1 MKKKGDMK
9 KLSREGSI
17 VFPPGKIFFNILP
30 FIFFGFINLPSQ
42 TQLNNFGISDIIN
55 THSGYTKFT
64 FLDYNKDGIED
75 LFLFGNQGKSF
86 VIHKGLKDSTFSG
99 PIRKFFFFPIDDIK
113 WLTKSANGEDYFIF
127 VSRNKRLAGLVSFTR
142 NYSLQLL
149 HTIQFNSYP
158 SSITITDF
166 DNDGK
171 NEALVYGNNF
181 NGIVIITNDGYRLE
195 SEPLLQQNVFSD
207 LLLFD
212 FNQDEIDDLVA
223 VDVLNNTITFLENS
237 EISGFISGREIALDK
252 SPYSLQSFDHNI
264 DDFTDLIIAKEG
276 GLEIFFGDSVY
287 SYANSVDYTF
297 SFTPDNFLLT
307 DFNLDN
313 KKDLVAIN
321 KLEDQVVLFSDY
333 EAKSDPLNIEFDG
346 IADIKLLDKDHL
358 NSLVALSSEGEIQI
372 LSNKNMWPTTF
383 SWSVGGKPNKLKFV
397 EQKDSLFS
405 YLLVNN
411 TTDNSINI
419 VQLDSSGNF
428 INFENN
434 PLLNYFSEFK
444 NFQNLDQF
452 IGYSKQNRLLE
463 IISKDKIEQNSNNPI
478 YLYTKYP
485 IKQLMIDDE
494 NNIQLLEVDKNNLFH
509 ETIIQTEEKFSSD
522 KIVFIDSSVVTSYM
536 NASEQIYYWA
546 HNDSTYSFNR
556 LSNGENQ
563 RLINLVDNDSSFGAA
578 LILEDQ
584 SITKDILITIFSSD
598 QNEVVYLV
606 TDDKVQTYKS
616 RTMLIDN
623 NRLTEQSMK
632 FYSSTFAK
640 KTLFIHNVTQS
651 KIDIFEFDDK
661 KNLLTLSNTI
671 EAVNMNDY
679 FVNKF
684 YDKTYLVYT
693 NNDNNC
699 ITFKVLN

>member
-1 MKKKGDMK
+1 MK
-9 KLSREGSI
+9 KLSKEGSI
-17 VFPPGKIFFNILP
+17 VFPLGKIFFKILP
-30 FIFFGFINLPSQ
+30 FIFFCFINLSSQ
-42 TQLNNFGISDIIN
+42 TLLNNFGISEIIN
-55 THSGYTKFT
+55 THSRYTKFT
-64 FLDYNKDGIED
+64 FLDFNKDGIED
-75 LFLFGNQGKSF
+75 LFLFGNQEKSF
-86 VIHKGLKDSTFSG
+86 VIHKGLKDSTFSD
-99 PIRKFFFFPIDDIK
+99 PIRKFFFYPIDDIK
-113 WLTKSANGEDYFIF
+113 WLNKTAKGDDYYIF
-127 VSRNKRLAGLVSFTR
+127 VSRNKRLVGLVSFTR
-142 NYSLQLL
+142 NFSLQLL
-149 HTIQFNSYP
+149 HTIEFNSYP

-166 DNDGK
+166 NHDGN
-171 NEALVYGNNF
+171 NEALICGNNF
-181 NGIVIITNDGYRLE
+181 NGIVLITNDGYRLE

-237 EISGFISGREIALDK
+237 EISGFISGREIAIDE
-252 SPYSLQSFDHNI
+252 SPYSLQGFDYNN
-264 DDFTDLIIAKEG
+264 DDFTDLTIAKEG

-297 SFTPDNFLLT
+297 SFTPDNFLIT

-313 KKDLVAIN
+313 KKDVVAIN
-321 KLEDQVVLFSDY
+321 KLEDQVVLYSDY

-346 IADIKLLDKDHL
+346 IADMKLLDKDHL
-358 NSLVALSSEGEIQI
+358 NSLVALSSEGKIQI
-372 LSNKNMWPTTF
+372 LSNKNMWPNTF

-419 VQLDSSGNF
+419 VQLDSIGNF
-428 INFENN
+428 INIENN

-485 IKQLMIDDE
+485 IEQLMIDKA
-494 NNIQLLEVDKNNLFH
+494 NNIQLLEVDKHKLFH
-509 ETIIQTEEKFSSD
+509 ETITQTEEKFSSD
-522 KIVFIDSSVVTSYM
+522 KIVFIDSSVITSYM
-536 NASEQIYYWA
+536 NAREQIYYWT
-546 HNDSTYSFNR
+546 HTDRTYSFNR
-556 LSNGENQ
+556 LTLDENQ
-563 RLINLVDNDSSFGAA
+563 SLINLFDNDLSLRAT

-584 SITKDILITIFSSD
+584 SLSKDILITIFSSD

-616 RTMLIDN
+616 QTMLIDN
-623 NRLTEQSMK
+623 DLLTEQSIQ
-632 FYSSTFAK
+632 FYSSTFSK

-651 KIDIFEFDDK
+651 KINIFEFDDN

-679 FVNKF
+679 FVSKF